1 MFSVGTVSFFIN
13 LSIPLLGRFGSQG
26 SGGQLFLNYM
36 KGLQT
41 LYAKAVQ
48 RTSRAS

>member
-1 MFSVGTVSFFIN
+1 MCSVWAPFLFLLIFPS
-13 LSIPLLGRFGSQG
+13 LLGRFGSQG